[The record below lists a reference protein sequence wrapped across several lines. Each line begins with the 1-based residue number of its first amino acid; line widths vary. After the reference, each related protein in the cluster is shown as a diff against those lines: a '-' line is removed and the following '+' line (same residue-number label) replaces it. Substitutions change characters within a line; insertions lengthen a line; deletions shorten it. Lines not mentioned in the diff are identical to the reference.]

1 MYHIY
6 REREHRPVGALAE
19 HSLAEH
25 CADDTGLTLRLSD
38 EDEADA
44 DADANADAD
53 ADADADAEK

>member
-1 MYHIY
+1 MHHIY

-38 EDEADA
+38 EDEAEAEAEAEA
-44 DADANADAD
+44 D
-53 ADADADAEK
+53 K